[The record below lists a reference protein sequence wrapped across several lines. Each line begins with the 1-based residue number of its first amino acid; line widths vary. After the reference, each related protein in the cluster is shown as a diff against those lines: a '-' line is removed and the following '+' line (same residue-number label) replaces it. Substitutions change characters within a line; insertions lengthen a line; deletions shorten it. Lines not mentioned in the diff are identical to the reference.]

1 LPNATANGRCPP
13 HAWPARADLGA
24 VKADTSVDI
33 STDVLTLD
41 QIDVEF
47 VELLLRGY
55 GLDVV
60 RVADNTPIPG
70 TYWGEPEAGLI
81 GTTIYARSDT
91 PLHSLLHEAC
101 HVIAVEPQRRGAIH
115 TDASTSQAEEDAA
128 CYLQIILG
136 EAIPDVGRERIQR
149 DMDTWGYTFR
159 LGSARAW
166 FEGDADDAR
175 AWLTARNLLPD
186 ACA

>member
-1 LPNATANGRCPP
+1 MQ
-13 HAWPARADLGA
+13 ADAA
-24 VKADTSVDI
+24 VDAA
-33 STDVLTLD
+33 TDVLTLD
-41 QIDVEF
+41 RIDVEF

-55 GLDVV
+55 GLNLV
-60 RVADNTPIPG
+60 RVADRAPIPG

-81 GTTIYARSDT
+81 GTTIYARADT

-101 HVIAVEPQRRGAIH
+101 HVVAAEPQRRSAIH

-128 CYLQIILG
+128 CYLQILLG
-136 EAIPDVGRERIQR
+136 GAIPNVGRERIQR
-149 DMDTWGYTFR
+149 DMDAWGYTFR

-166 FEGDADDAR
+166 FERDADDAR
-175 AWLTARNLLPD
+175 AWLAARNLLPD

>member
-1 LPNATANGRCPP
+1 VQS
-13 HAWPARADLGA
+13 DSA
-24 VKADTSVDI
+24 VDA

-41 QIDVEF
+41 RIDVDF
-47 VELLLRGY
+47 VELLLRSY
-55 GLDVV
+55 GLDLV
-60 RVADNTPIPG
+60 RVADGMPIPA

-81 GTTIYARSDT
+81 GTTVYARGDT

-101 HVIAVEPQRRGAIH
+101 HVIAAEPQRRSEIH

-136 EAIPDVGRERIQR
+136 GAIPDVGRERVQR

-166 FEGDADDAR
+166 FERDADDAR
-175 AWLTARNLLPD
+175 AWLAVRDLLPD